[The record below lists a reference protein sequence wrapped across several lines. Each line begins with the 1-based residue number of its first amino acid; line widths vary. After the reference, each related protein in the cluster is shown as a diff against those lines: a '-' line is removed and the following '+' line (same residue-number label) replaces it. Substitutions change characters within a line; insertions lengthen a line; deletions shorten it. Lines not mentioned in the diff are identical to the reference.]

1 MSHLLVLVVGDD
13 IERQLQPYHDFDCTG
28 TNDEHVQCIDIT
40 AEILAR
46 IDAGERL
53 PGVLSDYGLKD
64 HILADEAHARIV
76 GERAPDMRGYAVV
89 QDGKL
94 FKAVTRTNPNHKWIG
109 GLSVDAGRT
118 C

>member
-46 IDAGERL
+46 IDAETAAWGVERL
-53 PGVLSDYGLKD
+53 WFEGP
-64 HILADEAHARIV
+64 HPCR
-76 GERAPDMRGYAVV
+76 
-89 QDGKL
+89 
-94 FKAVTRTNPNHKWIG
+94 
-109 GLSVDAGRT
+109 
-118 C
+118 